1 MLREQEAK
9 KKGSPIGVQAR
20 KTGRNNPDI
29 RRRQKK
35 KAPGGRLLPPLAEL
49 GVDGVRFFFCR
60 EFPCAA
66 IWGGLGAVL
75 RPLGV
80 WWRSA
85 AAGVRQKK
93 SETGTVV
100 KIHLDMTAEQ
110 WYLLMW
116 TRHPSEG
123 EACNVDKRA
132 GNP

>member
-1 MLREQEAK
+1 MNKKQKIKAHPLAFKQEK
-9 KKGSPIGVQAR
+9 QGE
-20 KTGRNNPDI
+20 TI
-29 RRRQKK
+29 RTYEEDKKK